1 MANALHDFT
10 TWVDTNGTTAVSALH
25 AATELFE
32 ALRPRAAAEG
42 QSVAQFLGAIEHP
55 RLLRQIMDGVGMAE
69 IAGRASITPEAV
81 MEALVKI
88 AGVATLFT
96 GVL

>member
-10 TWVDTNGTTAVSALH
+10 TWVDTNGATAVVALR

-32 ALRPRAAAEG
+32 ALQPRAAAEG
-42 QSVAQFLGAIEHP
+42 QSVAQFLSAIEHP
-55 RLLRQIMDGVGMAE
+55 RLLRQIMDGVGLAE

-81 MEALVKI
+81 MEALVKV
-88 AGVATLFT
+88 AGIATLFA
-96 GVL
+96 GAL